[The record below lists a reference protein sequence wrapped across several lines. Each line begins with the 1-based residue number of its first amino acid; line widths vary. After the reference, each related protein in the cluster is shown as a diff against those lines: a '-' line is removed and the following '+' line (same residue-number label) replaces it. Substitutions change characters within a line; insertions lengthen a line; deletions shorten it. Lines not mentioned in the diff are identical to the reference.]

1 MRSHLLRTEFK
12 DMWTPDTL
20 SSMVISST
28 QMSVVLLMHLH
39 HLLEKE
45 CLARIQG
52 ISMKEKDLH
61 MSHLDLL
68 QQISLLLDYPML
80 CLATTGMII
89 PL

>member
-1 MRSHLLRTEFK
+1 MGFG
-12 DMWTPDTL
+12 
-20 SSMVISST
+20 
-28 QMSVVLLMHLH
+28 VLIDNTIKGLT
-39 HLLEKE
+39 
-45 CLARIQG
+45 CLYEIIQG

-61 MSHLDLL
+61 MNHLDLL